1 MMNET
6 EFNELYQAN
15 KKYFANFSLLKKIKS
30 REDQEDLLQEF
41 WNIISKKTITELQTP
56 EGEINK
62 TLLLGILTNRIKN
75 YFSNN
80 KLTVKLEA
88 NFLAAPEELP
98 YFSTEKLTKREKG
111 FFKLFEI
118 LQKANEEE
126 KTIQATI
133 MEILGIGE
141 RQYLRY
147 LNNIKKKLRE
157 E

>member
-1 MMNET
+1 MNET
-6 EFNELYQAN
+6 EFNELYKAN

-80 KLTVKLEA
+80 RLTVKLEA
-88 NFLAAPEELP
+88 NFLAAPEELL